1 MLDNDLILCGVLLN
15 SCCLYTRSFL
25 YSFRCFTPL
34 SLQTF
39 YLYHPRKDGI
49 SGTQAI
55 AAKSDEPRR
64 SKRTAKPKLEPQYL
78 YDLQLPLHASN
89 SPPASRDKASPVLAH
104 SGPFAVTS
112 SSRNR
117 LSNRDWG
124 GPKKQ
129 RKTNFS
135 LSYGVLQVLQL
146 RNQTAPRSSQDR
158 SPDPRSTKPSLLRRS
173 LFLLWGEK
181 ESAQGTMYFRLLL
194 VL

>member
-1 MLDNDLILCGVLLN
+1 MCDMLDNDLILCSVLLN
-15 SCCLYTRSFL
+15 SGCLYTRSFL

-104 SGPFAVTS
+104 SSPFAVTS
-112 SSRNR
+112 SGRNR

-135 LSYGVLQVLQL
+135 LSYG
-146 RNQTAPRSSQDR
+146 S
-158 SPDPRSTKPSLLRRS
+158 
-173 LFLLWGEK
+173 
-181 ESAQGTMYFRLLL
+181 
-194 VL
+194 